1 MVIAD
6 LVDTLSRIGAI
17 GGILSIIGVGLLIL
31 LVASQNRQI
40 RSMREWID
48 EEPQRQQEVAQRV
61 IAEVQR
67 RIAAARERRGGAP
80 VPAPEVPV
88 PVPGAP
94 RSPAPGTLGATP
106 EAQAIAAGK
115 ELVPPSTVP
124 AAGAAD
130 GAVPPATPAGAADAP
145 AFAPLTPA
153 GGADAAEG
161 SVPPPGPAGDDDPAV
176 VQDFLNQETQ
186 VADALPD
193 DPPLA
198 AASNRSEP
206 RYSDEHFDLD
216 DEPREGGSR
225 VLFGVGVAALLAGI
239 VIAGFVLFGGG
250 DDNKTAS
257 NGSGDTAGQS
267 ESGGNTGGGS
277 GGGATRTTPTTPT
290 VDRSTVNVRVL
301 NGTTISRLAQR
312 VSDDLTAKGYGPDR
326 PDTFAGAQ
334 TVTTTTVQYRAG
346 KKASAVAV
354 QKDLS
359 LPSSA
364 VQPIN
369 ADVSVA
375 AGESADVV
383 VLAGSDMDSGGATGT
398 TGE

>member
-67 RIAAARERRGGAP
+67 RIAAARERRAGAP

-88 PVPGAP
+88 PVPGVP
-94 RSPAPGTLGATP
+94 RAPAPGTLGATP

-115 ELVPPSTVP
+115 ELVPPAP
-124 AAGAAD
+124 AAAGAE
-130 GAVPPATPAGAADAP
+130 GAVPPATAAGGADAP

-153 GGADAAEG
+153 GGADAADG
-161 SVPPPGPAGDDDPAV
+161 SVPPPGAAAADEPAV
-176 VQDFLNQETQ
+176 VSDFLNQETQ

-216 DEPREGGSR
+216 EEPREGGSR
-225 VLFGVGVAALLAGI
+225 VLFGAGVAALLAGI

-250 DDNKTAS
+250 DDKKADS
-257 NGSGDTAGQS
+257 GSGSGDTAGQTAGGS
-267 ESGGNTGGGS
+267 NAGNSSGGS
-277 GGGATRTTPTTPT
+277 ADKPKASTPS
-290 VDRSTVNVRVL
+290 VDPSTVNVRVL
-301 NGTTISRLAQR
+301 NGTTISGLAQG
-312 VSDDLTAKGYGPDR
+312 VTDDLKSAGYGPDR
-326 PDTFAGAQ
+326 PDTFAGVQ
-334 TVTTTTVQYRAG
+334 TATTTTVQYRPG

-354 QKDLS
+354 QKDLN

-364 VQPIN
+364 VQAID

-383 VLAGSDMDSGGATGT
+383 VLAGSDLDSTTTGT

>member
-48 EEPQRQQEVAQRV
+48 EEPQRQQETAQRV

-67 RIAAARERRGGAP
+67 RIAAARERRSGAP

-94 RSPAPGTLGATP
+94 RTPAPGTLGATP

-115 ELVPPSTVP
+115 ELVPPGP
-124 AAGAAD
+124 AAAAGA
-130 GAVPPATPAGAADAP
+130 PQATPGAPPTTPGGPDAP
-145 AFAPLTPA
+145 KFAPLTPA
-153 GGADAAEG
+153 GGADATDG
-161 SVPPPGPAGDDDPAV
+161 SVPPPPAPADDDEPAV
-176 VQDFLNQETQ
+176 VSDYLNQETQ
-186 VADALPD
+186 AADALPD
-193 DPPLA
+193 DPPLVT
-198 AASNRSEP
+198 ASNRSEP

-250 DDNKTAS
+250 GDETP
-257 NGSGDTAGQS
+257 NGSANTPREEVPPGD
-267 ESGGNTGGGS
+267 GGNETP
-277 GGGATRTTPTTPT
+277 RKTTPTTPAP
-290 VDRSTVNVRVL
+290 STVNVRVL
-301 NGTTISRLAQR
+301 NGTSISGLAQR
-312 VSDDLTAKGYGPDR
+312 VTDDLKGKGYGPDR
-326 PDTFAGAQ
+326 PDTFAGVQ
-334 TVTTTTVQYRAG
+334 TVTTTTVQFRPG
-346 KKASAVAV
+346 KKTSATAVA
-354 QKDLS
+354 KDLG
-359 LPSSA
+359 LPASSVKA
-364 VQPIN
+364 IE
-369 ADVSVA
+369 ADLSVA

-383 VLAGSDMDSGGATGT
+383 VLTGSDLDSSASATT
-398 TGE
+398 AE